1 MNKKYGELVG
11 ERLRTGLD
19 KNSGSYYSCQFFYVL
34 NQNRILRVLHD
45 FQELNKVTIE
55 YAGLPPA
62 PEYFVEDFLSRGC
75 YGLGCIMGE
84 DHERNLAEKSRTLT
98 AFETPLGRF

>member
-1 MNKKYGELVG
+1 MSV
-11 ERLRTGLD
+11 
-19 KNSGSYYSCQFFYVL
+19 FYVL